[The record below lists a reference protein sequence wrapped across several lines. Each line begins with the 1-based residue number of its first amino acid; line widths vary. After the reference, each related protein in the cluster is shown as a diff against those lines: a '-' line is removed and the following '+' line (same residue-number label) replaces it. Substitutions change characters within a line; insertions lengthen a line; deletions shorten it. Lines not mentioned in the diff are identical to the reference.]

1 MKLTTGK
8 VIFGMSIF
16 SVIALCVYYGAITFI
31 SAGNKS
37 DTLRM
42 IYSIEH
48 AALWF
53 VIAFTILIYPF
64 FAEKPVQIIRY
75 YIIHLS
81 FLMMI
86 WSALFA
92 LLSAKNYDII
102 ISKDKNTI
110 VSDTIQI
117 KLKDFAIKTIT
128 RRKKASHEYSVQI
141 LTLPDTIE
149 RTIAIN
155 KPVRLGKIKL
165 YFKEW
170 SATIQTITYIIN
182 GKEYLSGDNGYLQTT
197 IDTDTIIIYPEK
209 ILDDGT
215 IQYHYDATSPYTFT
229 TSNEKLDYTVTL
241 TVSITPANTIAMI
254 FSLIFLIVLYWSF
267 WGKPKETNR

>member
-92 LLSAKNYDII
+92 LLSAKNY
-102 ISKDKNTI
+102 
-110 VSDTIQI
+110 
-117 KLKDFAIKTIT
+117 
-128 RRKKASHEYSVQI
+128 
-141 LTLPDTIE
+141 DTIE